1 MKDGIYFVRFSRDG
15 QDYGEG
21 IVVVQDNTVNG
32 GDYVCIYTGK
42 VVGETLDLHV
52 TQHNLSVATIFGNIQ
67 TFILQLN
74 IIQNEDGY
82 LLSGAVKDNASLK
95 IAASIRYLGEAI

>member
-32 GDYVCIYTGK
+32 GDYVCIYSGK
-42 VVGETLDLHV
+42 VTDDTLDLHV

-67 TFILQLN
+67 KFTLQLN
-74 IIQNEDGY
+74 ISLNEDGY
-82 LLSGAVKDNASLK
+82 QLSGSVNDNTRLK
-95 IAASIRYLGEAI
+95 VAASIRYLGEAI

>member
-1 MKDGIYFVRFSRDG
+1 MKDGIYFVRFSRDE

-42 VVGETLDLHV
+42 VADNTLDLHV
-52 TQHNLSVATIFGNIQ
+52 TQHNLSVTTIFGNIQ

-74 IIQNEDGY
+74 ITQNEDGY

-95 IAASIRYLGEAI
+95 VTASIRYLGEAI